1 MEKIVINL
9 ETSITRLSDEALMM
23 LSEREGMR
31 LDGLKYINFAEQWQ
45 PCLHYGTIVDIVEEL
60 GERANGN
67 FACLT
72 IIEVPDHYVGS
83 IEDRPGGGE
92 MVKFEWQEDYLREL
106 IRAGNEDDIVKY
118 IKGKL
123 Y

>member
-9 ETSITRLSDEALMM
+9 ETSITRLSDEALIM
-23 LSEREGMR
+23 LSERDGMR
-31 LDGLKYINFAEQWQ
+31 LDFLKYINFAEQWQ
-45 PCLHYGTIVDIVEEL
+45 PYLHYGTIVDIVEEL
-60 GERANGN
+60 GERANGK

-72 IIEVPDHYVGS
+72 IIEVPDHYIGS
-83 IEDRPGGGE
+83 VEDCPGGGE
-92 MVKFEWQEDYLREL
+92 MVRFEWEEDYLREL

-118 IKGKL
+118 VKGEL